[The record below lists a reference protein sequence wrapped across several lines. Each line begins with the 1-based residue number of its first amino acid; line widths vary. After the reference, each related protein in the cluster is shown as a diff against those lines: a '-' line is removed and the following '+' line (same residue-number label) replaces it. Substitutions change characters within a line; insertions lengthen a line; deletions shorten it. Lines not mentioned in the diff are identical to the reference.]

1 MRDQVAVI
9 GYWERPKCIRLQNFI
24 INGESVYPIFSDEAA
39 FKRQIVGSGF
49 EMQGLNIKV
58 HFLLSFLRG
67 DEVFLLN
74 PGDAEPVRLTTA
86 DLARAYAH
94 G

>member
-1 MRDQVAVI
+1 MYSAA
-9 GYWERPKCIRLQNFI
+9 NFI
-24 INGESVYPIFSDEAA
+24 INGNRSIRYFPDEAA

-74 PGDAEPVRLTTA
+74 PGDAEPVRLTTS